1 MRLQFLL
8 LQTLALVLCYI
19 QLAIAVD
26 SSHQRVEQLD
36 KVPDGWSRGD
46 RPLASKLIKFRLAIK
61 QHNAGEFEQ
70 KVIEFSTPGHANYGQ
85 HMKRDE
91 VKQFL
96 SAPPAISDRIIAW
109 LRSENVPASSIV
121 LDGHWISFTVPISQ
135 AQQMLKT
142 EFFYFHQ
149 QDERSTAIRTLGYS
163 VPRALH
169 PHIQLIQPT
178 TRFGNLLPQRSFIFK
193 PKTVTSEQLAA
204 GCDVTIIPDCLRD
217 LYGIDNTTTRPEWRN
232 RLGISGFLEQYARH
246 ADFDEFLRQYAQS
259 HTDSNFSV
267 VSINGGQNDQHS
279 MSDSVEANLDVQ
291 YSIPLADEVLAT
303 FYSTGGRGPVVPEIT
318 HPDPAE
324 SSNEPYLEQ
333 LHYLLNLP
341 DEELPAVL
349 SNSYGENEQSLPPSY
364 LNATCSL
371 FAQLGARGVSI
382 LFGSG
387 DAGPGSS
394 CVRND
399 GTNETRF
406 LPGYPASCPFVTAVG
421 GTYGINPERAVSFS
435 GGGFSEV
442 FPRPQ
447 YQDQAVKGY
456 LRHLGSRW
464 NGLYNATG
472 RAYPDVS
479 AQAANFI
486 VRDHGEWISVGG
498 TSASTPV
505 VAGIV
510 SRLNS
515 ARIAQGK
522 PRMGF
527 LNPWLYSQGQTG
539 LTDIVLGSS
548 TGCQRNPGDA
558 RVRNASWDATEG
570 WDPVTGL
577 GTPLF
582 RTLVKLALSD
592 DHV

>member
-1 MRLQFLL
+1 MKLQYPLP
-8 LQTLALVLCYI
+8 QTLALVLCYI
-19 QLAIAVD
+19 QLAFATD
-26 SSHQRVEQLD
+26 SSYQRVEHLD

-46 RPLASKLIKFRLAIK
+46 RPLASELIKFRLAIT

-70 KVIEFSTPGHANYGQ
+70 KVIELSTPGHASYGR

-91 VKQFL
+91 VKNFL
-96 SAPPAISDRIIAW
+96 SPSLAISDQVIAW
-109 LRSENVPASSIV
+109 LRSEKVPTSSIK
-121 LDGHWISFTVPISQ
+121 LDGHWVSFTVPVSQ
-135 AQQMLKT
+135 AEQLLKT

-149 QDERSTAIRTLGYS
+149 QDQQSIAIRTLGYS

-178 TRFGNLLPQRSFIFK
+178 TRFGNLVPQRSSTFERPK
-193 PKTVTSEQLAA
+193 PATPEQLAA
-204 GCDVTIIPDCLRD
+204 GCNTAITPDCLRD
-217 LYGIDNTTTRPEWRN
+217 LYGIDNTTTRPEWQN

-246 ADFDEFLRQYAQS
+246 DDFNDFLRRYAQN
-259 HTDSNFSV
+259 HTDADFSV
-267 VSINGGQNDQHS
+267 VSINGGQDDQHS
-279 MSDSVEANLDVQ
+279 MADSVEANLDVQ

-303 FYSTGGRGPVVPEIT
+303 FYSTGGRGPLVPELNY
-318 HPDPAE
+318 PDPTN

-349 SNSYGENEQSLPPSY
+349 SNSYGEDEQSLPPSY
-364 LNATCSL
+364 VNATCSL

-382 LFGSG
+382 LFASG
-387 DAGPGSS
+387 DSGPGST

-399 GTNETRF
+399 GTNQTRF
-406 LPGYPASCPFVTAVG
+406 LPAYPASCPFVTTVG
-421 GTYGINPERAVSFS
+421 GTHRINPERAVSFS

-447 YQDQAVKGY
+447 YQDQAVKSY
-456 LRHLGSRW
+456 LHHLGSRW

-472 RAYPDVS
+472 RGYPDIS
-479 AQAANFI
+479 AQAASFI
-486 VRDHGEWISVGG
+486 VRDHGEWVSVRG

-505 VAGIV
+505 VAGVI

-515 ARIAQGK
+515 ARLAQG
-522 PRMGF
+522 F
-527 LNPWLYSQGQTG
+527 
-539 LTDIVLGSS
+539 TDIVLGSS
-548 TGCQRNPGDA
+548 SGCNWTSRNAPP

-570 WDPVTGL
+570 WDPATGL

-592 DHV
+592 DHM

>member
-1 MRLQFLL
+1 MRLQFVL
-8 LQTLALVLCYI
+8 LQALALFLCYT
-19 QLAIAVD
+19 QLVFVD
-26 SSHQRVEQLD
+26 ASHQLVEQLD
-36 KVPDGWSRGD
+36 KAPDGWSRGD
-46 RPLASKLIKFRLAIK
+46 KPPASKFIKFRLAIA
-61 QHNAGEFEQ
+61 QHNARGFEQ
-70 KVIEFSTPGHANYGQ
+70 KVIELSTPDHPSYGQ
-85 HMKRDE
+85 HMSRDE

-96 SAPPAISDRIIAW
+96 TPHPTISDKIIAW
-109 LRSENVPASSIV
+109 LQSENVPANSIN
-121 LDGHWISFTVPISQ
+121 LDGHWISFTLQISQ
-135 AQQMLKT
+135 AERMLKT
-142 EFFYFHQ
+142 QFFYFYQ
-149 QDERSTAIRTLGYS
+149 QGQQSPAIRTLGYS

-178 TRFGNLLPQRSFIFK
+178 TLFGNLVPQISSVLK
-193 PKTVTSEQLAA
+193 PKIATSEQLAA
-204 GCDVTIIPDCLRD
+204 GCDVTITPACLRD
-217 LYGIDNTTTRPEWRN
+217 LYKIDNTTTRPDWRN

-246 ADFDEFLRQYAQS
+246 ADFDEFLSRYAQS
-259 HTDSNFSV
+259 HTDANFSV
-267 VSINGGQNDQHS
+267 VSINGGQDDQHS

-291 YSIPLADEVLAT
+291 YSIPLVDEVLAT

-318 HPDPAE
+318 HPDPTE

-333 LHYLLNLP
+333 LHYLLDLP

-349 SNSYGENEQSLPPSY
+349 SNSYGENEQSLPLSY

-394 CVRND
+394 CVKND
-399 GTNETRF
+399 GTNQTRF

-421 GTYGINPERAVSFS
+421 GTYGINPEKAVSFS
-435 GGGFSEV
+435 AGGFSE
-442 FPRPQ
+442 
-447 YQDQAVKGY
+447 AVKGY
-456 LRHLGSRW
+456 LGHLGNQW

-472 RAYPDVS
+472 RGYPDIS

-486 VRDHGEWISVGG
+486 VRDQGEWISVGG

-505 VAGIV
+505 LAGVI
-510 SRLNS
+510 SRLNA

-527 LNPWLYSQGQTG
+527 LNPWLYSHCQTG
-539 LTDIVLGSS
+539 FTDIVLGSS
-548 TGCQRNPGDA
+548 LGCKRNPSDA

-582 RTLVKLALSD
+582 PTLVKLALSD
-592 DHV
+592 GQA

>member
-8 LQTLALVLCYI
+8 LRALALVLCYI
-19 QLAIAVD
+19 QLVFAVG
-26 SSHQRVEQLD
+26 SSYQLVEHLD
-36 KVPDGWSRGD
+36 KVPDGWSRVD
-46 RPLASKLIKFRLAIK
+46 RPLVSKLIKFRLAIT
-61 QHNAGEFEQ
+61 QNNAGEFEQ
-70 KVIEFSTPGHANYGQ
+70 KVIELSTPGHASYGQ

-91 VKQFL
+91 VKQL
-96 SAPPAISDRIIAW
+96 LGPSPAISDKIIAW
-109 LRSENVPASSIV
+109 LRSENVPASSIN

-135 AQQMLKT
+135 AEQMMKT
-142 EFFYFHQ
+142 QFFYFNQ
-149 QDERSTAIRTLGYS
+149 QDQQSVIIRTLGYS

-169 PHIQLIQPT
+169 PYIQLIQPT
-178 TRFGNLLPQRSFIFK
+178 TLFGNLVPQRSSIFE
-193 PKTVTSEQLAA
+193 PKTATSEQLAA
-204 GCDVTIIPDCLRD
+204 GCDTTITSDCLRN

-246 ADFDEFLRQYAQS
+246 ADFDEFLRHYAQS
-259 HTDSNFSV
+259 HTDANFSV
-267 VSINGGQNDQHS
+267 ASINGGQDDQHS

-303 FYSTGGRGPVVPEIT
+303 FYSTGGRGPVIPEIT
-318 HPDPAE
+318 HPDPTV

-382 LFGSG
+382 IFGSG
-387 DAGPGSS
+387 DAGPGSA

-399 GTNETRF
+399 GTNQTRF
-406 LPGYPASCPFVTAVG
+406 LPGYPASCPFVTSVG

-442 FPRPQ
+442 FARPQ

-456 LRHLGSRW
+456 LRHLGRRW

-472 RAYPDVS
+472 RGYPDVS

-505 VAGIV
+505 VAAVV

-515 ARIAQGK
+515 VRIAQGK

-527 LNPWLYSQGQTG
+527 LNLWLYSHGQTG
-539 LTDIVLGSS
+539 LKDIVLGSS
-548 TGCQRNPGDA
+548 SGCKRNPGDS
-558 RVRNASWDATEG
+558 RVRNASWDATVG

-582 RTLVKLALSD
+582 PTLVKLALSD

>member
-1 MRLQFLL
+1 MYLHNLIDLAWYLFTVLVQQEFNNTMKLQFLF
-8 LQTLALVLCYI
+8 LQALALVLCYI
-19 QLAIAVD
+19 QSAIAVD
-26 SSHQRVEQLD
+26 PSHQRVEQLD

-46 RPLASKLIKFRLAIK
+46 RPLSSKLIKFRLAIN

-70 KVIEFSTPGHANYGQ
+70 KVIELSTPGHASYGQ

-96 SAPPAISDRIIAW
+96 SPSAAISDRIIAW
-109 LRSENVPASSIV
+109 LRSENVPASSIK

-135 AQQMLKT
+135 AEQMLKT
-142 EFFYFHQ
+142 ELFYFHQ
-149 QDERSTAIRTLGYS
+149 QGQQSTAIRTLGYS

-178 TRFGNLLPQRSFIFK
+178 TRFGNLVPQRSFIFE
-193 PKTVTSEQLAA
+193 PNIVTSEQLAA

-246 ADFDEFLRQYAQS
+246 ADFDEFLRHYAQS
-259 HTDSNFSV
+259 HTDANFSV
-267 VSINGGQNDQHS
+267 VSINGGQDDQHS

-303 FYSTGGRGPVVPEIT
+303 FYSTGGRGPVVPEIN
-318 HPDPAE
+318 HPDPTE

-387 DAGPGSS
+387 DAGPGSY

-399 GTNETRF
+399 GTNQTRF

-435 GGGFSEV
+435 GGGFSEL

-464 NGLYNATG
+464 KELYNATG
-472 RAYPDVS
+472 RGYPDIS

-498 TSASTPV
+498 T
-505 VAGIV
+505 
-510 SRLNS
+510 R
-515 ARIAQGK
+515 
-522 PRMGF
+522 F
-527 LNPWLYSQGQTG
+527 
-539 LTDIVLGSS
+539 VLADFHRE
-548 TGCQRNPGDA
+548 Q
-558 RVRNASWDATEG
+558 
-570 WDPVTGL
+570 
-577 GTPLF
+577 
-582 RTLVKLALSD
+582 
-592 DHV
+592 

>member
-1 MRLQFLL
+1 
-8 LQTLALVLCYI
+8 
-19 QLAIAVD
+19 
-26 SSHQRVEQLD
+26 
-36 KVPDGWSRGD
+36 
-46 RPLASKLIKFRLAIK
+46 
-61 QHNAGEFEQ
+61 
-70 KVIEFSTPGHANYGQ
+70 
-85 HMKRDE
+85 
-91 VKQFL
+91 
-96 SAPPAISDRIIAW
+96 
-109 LRSENVPASSIV
+109 
-121 LDGHWISFTVPISQ
+121 
-135 AQQMLKT
+135 MLKT
-142 EFFYFHQ
+142 EFFTFHQ
-149 QDERSTAIRTLGYS
+149 HDRQNLVIRTLGYS
-163 VPRALH
+163 VPRNLH

-178 TRFGNLLPQRSFIFK
+178 TRFGSLIPQRRSAFK
-193 PKTVTSEQLAA
+193 PKTATSGQLTASC
-204 GCDVTIIPDCLRD
+204 GTTIIPDCLRD

-246 ADFDEFLRQYAQS
+246 TDFDEFLRQYAQS
-259 HTDSNFSV
+259 HTDANFSI
-267 VSINGGQNDQHS
+267 VSINGGQDYQHS
-279 MSDSVEANLDVQ
+279 MSDSIEANLDVQ

-303 FYSTGGRGPVVPEIT
+303 FYSTGGRGPVVPEIA

-387 DAGPGSS
+387 DSGPGTS
-394 CVRND
+394 CMKND
-399 GTNETRF
+399 GTKQSRF
-406 LPGYPASCPFVTAVG
+406 LPEYPASCPFVTSVG
-421 GTYGINPERAVSFS
+421 GTYGINPEREVSFS

-456 LRHLGSRW
+456 LHHLGNRW

-472 RAYPDVS
+472 RGFPDLS
-479 AQAANFI
+479 AQATNFI

-505 VAGIV
+505 IAAVI

-527 LNPWLYSQGQTG
+527 LNPWLYSHGQTG
-539 LTDIVLGSS
+539 LRDIILGSS
-548 TGCQRNPGDA
+548 SGCKQNPGDV
-558 RVRNASWDATEG
+558 RVRNASWDATTG

-582 RTLVKLALSD
+582 PTLVELALSD

>member
-1 MRLQFLL
+1 MRLQFLS
-8 LQTLALVLCYI
+8 LQALASVLCHI
-19 QLAIAVD
+19 QLAIAVG

-46 RPLASKLIKFRLAIK
+46 KPLPSKLIKFRLSIT
-61 QHNAGEFEQ
+61 QHNAREFEQ
-70 KVIEFSTPGHANYGQ
+70 RVVELSTPGHASYGQ

-96 SAPPAISDRIIAW
+96 SPSPAISDRIIAW
-109 LRSENVPASSIV
+109 LRSESVPASSIN
-121 LDGHWISFTVPISQ
+121 LDGHWISFTVPICR
-135 AQQMLKT
+135 AEQMLKT
-142 EFFYFHQ
+142 EFFNFHQ
-149 QDERSTAIRTLGYS
+149 QDPQSIAIRTLGYS

-169 PHIQLIQPT
+169 AHIQLIQPT
-178 TRFGNLLPQRSFIFK
+178 TRFGNLVPQRSSIFK
-193 PKTVTSEQLAA
+193 PKTATSEQLAA
-204 GCDVTIIPDCLRD
+204 GCDTTVIPDCIQG

-246 ADFDEFLRQYAQS
+246 ADFDEFLRLYAS
-259 HTDSNFSV
+259 GHTDANFSV
-267 VSINGGQNDQHS
+267 VSINGGQDDQHS

-303 FYSTGGRGPVVPEIT
+303 FYSTGGRGPVVPEIN
-318 HPDPAE
+318 HPDPTE

-387 DAGPGSS
+387 DSGPGSI

-399 GTNETRF
+399 GSNQTRF

-421 GTYGINPERAVSFS
+421 GTYGINPEKAVSFS

-442 FPRPQ
+442 FPRPR

-456 LRHLGSRW
+456 LRHLGRRW

-472 RAYPDVS
+472 RGYPDVS

-486 VRDHGEWISVGG
+486 VRDHSEWISVGG

-505 VAGIV
+505 IAAVI

-527 LNPWLYSQGQTG
+527 LNPWLYGHGHTG
-539 LTDIVLGSS
+539 LKDIVLGSS
-548 TGCQRNPGDA
+548 TGCRRSLGDP

-582 RTLVKLALSD
+582 PTLVKLALSD
-592 DHV
+592 DHA

>member
-1 MRLQFLL
+1 MRPQFLL
-8 LQTLALVLCYI
+8 IQVLALVLCHI

-26 SSHQRVEQLD
+26 SYHQRVEQLD

-46 RPLASKLIKFRLAIK
+46 KPLASKLVKFRLAIA

-70 KVIEFSTPGHANYGQ
+70 KVIELSTPGHASYGQ

-96 SAPPAISDRIIAW
+96 SPSPAISDRIIAW
-109 LRSENVPASSIV
+109 LRSENVLASSIN
-121 LDGHWISFTVPISQ
+121 LSGHWISFTVPISQ
-135 AQQMLKT
+135 AEQMLKT
-142 EFFYFHQ
+142 EFFNFHQ
-149 QDERSTAIRTLGYS
+149 QDQQSIVIRTLGYS

-178 TRFGNLLPQRSFIFK
+178 TRFGKLVPQRSSIFRPK
-193 PKTVTSEQLAA
+193 PATSGQLAA
-204 GCDVTIIPDCLRD
+204 GCDTTIIPDCLRD

-246 ADFDEFLRQYAQS
+246 VDFDGFLRHYAQG
-259 HTDSNFSV
+259 HTDANFSV
-267 VSINGGQNDQHS
+267 VSINGGQDDQHS
-279 MSDSVEANLDVQ
+279 MSDSIEANLDVQ

-318 HPDPAE
+318 HPDPTE

-333 LHYLLNLP
+333 LHYFLNLP

-382 LFGSG
+382 LFSSG
-387 DAGPGSS
+387 DSGPGSY

-399 GTNETRF
+399 GTNQTRF
-406 LPGYPASCPFVTAVG
+406 LPVYPASCPFVTAVG
-421 GTYGINPERAVSFS
+421 GTYGINPEKAVSFS

-456 LRHLGSRW
+456 LRLLGSRW

-472 RAYPDVS
+472 RGFPDIA

-486 VRDHGEWISVGG
+486 VRDHGGWISVGG
-498 TSASTPV
+498 TSASAPV
-505 VAGIV
+505 IAAVI

-527 LNPWLYSQGQTG
+527 LNPWLYSHGQTG
-539 LTDIVLGSS
+539 LKDIVLGRSS
-548 TGCQRNPGDA
+548 GCKRNLRDA

-582 RTLVKLALSD
+582 PTLVKLALSD
-592 DHV
+592 DYA